1 MKLYV
6 PVRPLIGREIK
17 LVMFSPA
24 SRNTSSRLASS
35 TPGPVTSGMSVNT
48 DSYSTLA
55 SARGLA
61 SSRATSARGAS
72 AEEVGGGLVVLDGGA
87 DAGDVVQFAA
97 DGGTEGDFAWD
108 KVPAGRRVGCG
119 RLWRADVRR

>member
-6 PVRPLIGREIK
+6 PVRPLMGREMK

-24 SRNTSSRLASS
+24 SRNTSSRLAS

-61 SSRATSARGAS
+61 SSRATSARGTS
-72 AEEVGGGLVVLDGGA
+72 TRKSV
-87 DAGDVVQFAA
+87 AA
-97 DGGTEGDFAWD
+97 PW
-108 KVPAGRRVGCG
+108 
-119 RLWRADVRR
+119 